1 MLCFYDFSIYL
12 SRIYGLLCQSAN
24 FQTTYPPSGR
34 VDRLS
39 LPPSPSSGGIGL
51 FLNRHSRQSSLNKG
65 LSPTAAATQSQGHIL
80 PQEAGAHG
88 HRDKLRRAF
97 ADSAAG
103 ASIVNAMG
111 GMGRSSNGLCPPP
124 ALRQSSVEMYHVQ
137 VVPGRST
144 ENTLPVRAIAKHT
157 ERVQPSPICQSAM
170 PPTALWAGP
179 AEKGDRTQRIPL
191 DMAPAN
197 RPSSQNDQ
205 HRPTYPLS
213 APGFEARVSVRP

>member
-24 FQTTYPPSGR
+24 YQTTYPPSGR

-51 FLNRHSRQSSLNKG
+51 FLNRNSRQSSLNKG

-124 ALRQSSVEMYHVQ
+124 GVAPKLCRDVSC
-137 VVPGRST
+137 PGR
-144 ENTLPVRAIAKHT
+144 PRAFDGEHA
-157 ERVQPSPICQSAM
+157 
-170 PPTALWAGP
+170 
-179 AEKGDRTQRIPL
+179 
-191 DMAPAN
+191 
-197 RPSSQNDQ
+197 SSQS
-205 HRPTYPLS
+205 HRK
-213 APGFEARVSVRP
+213 AHRARPAIPDLSVRDATDSPMGGTGGKGRSDTEDTP